1 MYSKGTIITTYLC
14 FCFYFK
20 ALGRGRS
27 INMTQMLTFLFCL
40 SSFTFL
46 SIAQAEGRA
55 PHGLVYESPVA
66 FSPMAYDFFHP
77 STQTPNAKDPCGA
90 SKCSPLPLAA
100 QVQSTPAKESKYST
114 TIQKGT
120 HRVGAGGIL
129 GIVFGITFAVL
140 LAMGVYYVL
149 RTRQANAN
157 RAMSAQPS
165 V

>member
-1 MYSKGTIITTYLC
+1 
-14 FCFYFK
+14 
-20 ALGRGRS
+20 
-27 INMTQMLTFLFCL
+27 MTRMLTFLFCL

-46 SIAQAEGRA
+46 SVARADGRA

-77 STQTPNAKDPCGA
+77 STQNPNGKDPCGD

-100 QVQSTPAKESKYST
+100 QVQSTPARESKYST
-114 TIQKGT
+114 TIQNSK

-129 GIVFGITFAVL
+129 GIVFGITFAVF

-157 RAMSAQPS
+157 RAMSAAQPS
-165 V
+165 A